1 MIVEPSSGIRTHD
14 PQLGL
19 AEWLRI
25 YRYGCLDPYTGKNL
39 IPLSWF
45 TNHENYKLLLGR
57 NHDSDSWFLK
67 LSYHYH
73 DSEQPFSWAPNH
85 DHEKRYAH
93 GAPVKTCL
101 AKLVQSIVGCAF
113 TEKLPFFLKKSSLL
127 LPVSC
132 AAVALLSFLLYYS
145 VPAPLISSYSGSA
158 ELPVSEKNACN
169 SIQMLTIF
177 HRLLCLAV
185 SFCSFPAVAVARS
198 GSCVPVPAPHWGKIL
213 PAPLY

>member
-1 MIVEPSSGIRTHD
+1 MIFE
-14 PQLGL
+14 
-19 AEWLRI
+19 AEL
-25 YRYGCLDPYTGKNL
+25 
-39 IPLSWF
+39 PLSWF
-45 TNHENYKLLLGR
+45 RATIFMSSK
-57 NHDSDSWFLK
+57 SWPWKALRTRCTC
-67 LSYHYH
+67 
-73 DSEQPFSWAPNH
+73 QNVFSKACAKHSWL
-85 DHEKRYAH
+85 RIH
-93 GAPVKTCL
+93 GKVAL
-101 AKLVQSIVGCAF
+101 
-113 TEKLPFFLKKSSLL
+113 FLKKSSLL

>member
-1 MIVEPSSGIRTHD
+1 MVGS
-14 PQLGL
+14 LYL
-19 AEWLRI
+19 L
-25 YRYGCLDPYTGKNL
+25 LDGSYTGKNL

-113 TEKLPFFLKKSSLL
+113 TEKLPFFLKKFTFIAGFLRRCCSTVVPALLFRSCSVDIELFRLCRTTGKWKKRMQFNTNADNFPPSSLFSRFILFLSCRGCCPFRL
-127 LPVSC
+127 LC
-132 AAVALLSFLLYYS
+132 TR
-145 VPAPLISSYSGSA
+145 SGSA
-158 ELPVSEKNACN
+158 LREN
-169 SIQMLTIF
+169 S
-177 HRLLCLAV
+177 
-185 SFCSFPAVAVARS
+185 S
-198 GSCVPVPAPHWGKIL
+198 GSALLTTGKWYKINPFL
-213 PAPLY
+213 RL